1 MVNYFA
7 AMAPQSPKEIKISPQ
22 VPQTRLCS
30 GYLPRHSV
38 VFLVG
43 ERANSRISHSSGQ
56 LRKLENVRLIRPAAT
71 QAGWSRSQDCTFLP
85 LFVFKS
91 STLPL
96 RARRISSTHALES
109 LSKVFVT
116 YPTTMHNL
124 DTHLVATG
132 LVESSSHITTSD
144 NIFVSSSASSLRFY
158 FHSGPPFGSPRVN
171 LCHLHVVLIAMDLER
186 LHRPHVSFK

>member
-7 AMAPQSPKEIKISPQ
+7 KMAPQGQKEIKYPPQ
-22 VPQTRLCS
+22 MPQTRLRS

-43 ERANSRISHSSGQ
+43 ERANSWISHSSGQ

-85 LFVFKS
+85 SFVFKS

-96 RARRISSTHALES
+96 RARKISSTHALES
-109 LSKVFVT
+109 LSRIFIT
-116 YPTTMHNL
+116 RSSTTMHNP
-124 DTHLVATG
+124 DTIPVATG

-144 NIFVSSSASSLRFY
+144 NIFVSSSASSLRLY
-158 FHSGPPFGSPRVN
+158 FHSGPPLDTPRVN
-171 LCHLHVVLIAMDLER
+171 LCHLHVVLIAMDLGR
-186 LHRPHVSFK
+186 LH